1 MRVIVLVIGIS
12 AAGMVAHAQSSIIS
26 FLLHRIASYQNMSD
40 SFYRAGMF
48 PSYRYYAAF
57 PHAPK
62 QDNNIFFTA
71 LTCYTLRQLKPKLA
85 DSLQPIVDTI
95 LQRAQPAF
103 AGYQKPQHPLTF
115 NFWPVNPP
123 VVFPNAMLLK
133 PFRYVNALPDDADDA
148 SMIWLALHPPD
159 SVVKAYHDY
168 MAGYANT
175 SIRRIRN
182 TYRAYRLLPFY
193 NTWFGK
199 KMPVDVDFCV
209 LCNILTLFYTY
220 HIPLNQYD
228 SASIRWLNDMIKN
241 KKYLSDAAY
250 ISPHYARPP
259 VLIYH
264 VARLWQ
270 IAHPAWMQPYI
281 QQLQQD
287 ARYCLQLSSCTM
299 DSIILSTSLMRL
311 GFKPGMMISIDSKNI
326 QDIEHQPCA
335 IFFEAGFYAM
345 LRNPFKRWFTPL
357 SFIKYYF
364 SCPAYID
371 ALLLEYILAYTSSR

>member
-159 SVVKAYHDY
+159 SVVESLSRLH
-168 MAGYANT
+168 G
-175 SIRRIRN
+175 RI
-182 TYRAYRLLPFY
+182 
-193 NTWFGK
+193 
-199 KMPVDVDFCV
+199 C
-209 LCNILTLFYTY
+209 
-220 HIPLNQYD
+220 QYIH
-228 SASIRWLNDMIKN
+228 SSYS
-241 KKYLSDAAY
+241 KY
-250 ISPHYARPP
+250 
-259 VLIYH
+259 V
-264 VARLWQ
+264 
-270 IAHPAWMQPYI
+270 
-281 QQLQQD
+281 
-287 ARYCLQLSSCTM
+287 SC
-299 DSIILSTSLMRL
+299 ISTS
-311 GFKPGMMISIDSKNI
+311 
-326 QDIEHQPCA
+326 
-335 IFFEAGFYAM
+335 
-345 LRNPFKRWFTPL
+345 
-357 SFIKYYF
+357 
-364 SCPAYID
+364 
-371 ALLLEYILAYTSSR
+371 ALLQYLVW